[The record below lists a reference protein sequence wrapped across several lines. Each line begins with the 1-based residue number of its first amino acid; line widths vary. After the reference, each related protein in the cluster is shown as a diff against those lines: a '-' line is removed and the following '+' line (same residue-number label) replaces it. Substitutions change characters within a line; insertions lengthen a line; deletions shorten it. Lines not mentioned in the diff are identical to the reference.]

1 MSASPLAPAVAA
13 YPTRCGIWLIPDTPD
28 GRDLMATVK
37 VGPHT
42 SRDGLPDFDP
52 FLVQVILG
60 VLAALTLWAAFAMGA
75 PHFGLIATLLAAGA
89 IGVGV
94 ETRRIRADE
103 RRLRASGLAMPLP
116 EQLWGRPMPTSDPA
130 RSRRRDARRL
140 EELQA
145 LPAVEGVPA
154 LTLVWLAAQ
163 EGATQAAVDTI
174 HAAAQELATRPQREE
189 MRRQE
194 QAVRRILDQRV
205 PLTP

>member
-1 MSASPLAPAVAA
+1 
-13 YPTRCGIWLIPDTPD
+13 
-28 GRDLMATVK
+28 
-37 VGPHT
+37 
-42 SRDGLPDFDP
+42 
-52 FLVQVILG
+52 
-60 VLAALTLWAAFAMGA
+60 
-75 PHFGLIATLLAAGA
+75 
-89 IGVGV
+89 
-94 ETRRIRADE
+94 
-103 RRLRASGLAMPLP
+103 
-116 EQLWGRPMPTSDPA
+116 MPTSDPA
-130 RSRRRDARRL
+130 RSRRHEVRRL

>member
-1 MSASPLAPAVAA
+1 MSTSPLAPAVAA

-28 GRDLMATVK
+28 GRDLIATVK
-37 VGPHT
+37 EGPHT
-42 SRDGLPDFDP
+42 SWDDLPDFDP
-52 FLVQVILG
+52 FLVQVLLG
-60 VLAALTLWAAFAMGA
+60 GFAALTLWAAFATGV
-75 PHFGLIATLLAAGA
+75 PLFGLIAALLAAGA
-89 IGVGV
+89 IAVGV
-94 ETRRIRADE
+94 ETRQIRADE
-103 RRLRASGLAMPLP
+103 RRLRASGLAVPVP
-116 EQLWGRPMPTSDPA
+116 EELWGRPMPASGTA
-130 RSRRRDARRL
+130 RSTQHDARRL

-163 EGATQAAVDTI
+163 EEATQAAVDKI
-174 HAAAQELATRPQREE
+174 HATAQEIATRPQREE